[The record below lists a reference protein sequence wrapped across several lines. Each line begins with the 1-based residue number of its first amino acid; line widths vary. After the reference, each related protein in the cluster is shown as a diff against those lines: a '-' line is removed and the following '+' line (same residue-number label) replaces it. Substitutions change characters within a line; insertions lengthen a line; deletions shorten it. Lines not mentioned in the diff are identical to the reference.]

1 MVKKKKRLKPRQR
14 IFNSDPFSDLKGFA
28 VSSTKE
34 SIDKRTDRQE
44 IPQKTA
50 VSFADEMASLGV
62 QPLMPDAAALEATGE
77 ATGDVVPEEPN
88 KPGQCQTEEEIFL
101 AAMNSI
107 RVDYEDSF
115 HEPELKAQAIPRR
128 MKQVRQGRLVPD
140 ASLDLHGC
148 RRSDV
153 VPKLR
158 SFMQNAQYHDWQT
171 LLVITGKG
179 LHSESGEAV
188 LRLETERFLSGEG
201 ASMIAEWGIA
211 PNQFGGQ
218 GALVLFLKKKS

>member
-1 MVKKKKRLKPRQR
+1 MVKKKKRIKTRQR
-14 IFNSDPFSDLKGFA
+14 IFNNDPFSDLKGFA

-34 SIDKRTDRQE
+34 SIDKRSDQHE
-44 IPQKTA
+44 IPQKAA
-50 VSFADEMASLGV
+50 VCFADEMASLGV
-62 QPLMPDAAALEATGE
+62 KPLAPDAAAHEAIGE
-77 ATGDVVPEEPN
+77 VVPEKPN
-88 KPGQCQTEEEIFL
+88 KPEQCQTEEEVFL

-179 LHSESGEAV
+179 LHSESGDGV

-201 ASMIAEWGIA
+201 ATMIAEWGVA
-211 PNQFGGQ
+211 PKQFGGH
-218 GALVLFLKKKS
+218 GAVVLFLKKKS